1 MTETIILTLV
11 AFATSILSA
20 VIGMGGGVTLLG
32 IMAILIPEGYMVV
45 ALHGVSQLVGNS
57 TRTAVYR
64 QHVHR
69 SIIRQFSMGVIPGL
83 CCAALIVFGLIQY
96 FDITS
101 TSEFK
106 IDFLKPLIGIYILW
120 FLYLRKKTKLRSD
133 SLFFWM
139 GGLSGLVT
147 VFIGAAGPLIA
158 PFFIDRGLTKEN
170 MIATKAAC
178 QAVGH
183 LGKMPIFIIFFGV
196 DYLQQWP
203 VLLPLVVAVYLGTRI
218 GKKLLG
224 SLSPDLF
231 KKLFKIALTL
241 IAVRLVIV
249 ELILLF

>member
-1 MTETIILTLV
+1 MTETIILTLT

-45 ALHGVSQLVGNS
+45 ALHGVIQLVSNS

-64 QHVHR
+64 QHVHQP
-69 SIIRQFSMGVIPGL
+69 IIRQFFMGVIPGL
-83 CCAALIVFGLIQY
+83 GCAALIVFGLIQY

-101 TSEFK
+101 ASEFK
-106 IDFLKPLIGIYILW
+106 FDFLKPLIGIYILW
-120 FLYLRKKTKLRSD
+120 FLYLRKKTKFTSD
-133 SLFFWM
+133 SFFFWM

-158 PFFIDRGLTKEN
+158 PFFIDRNLTKESVV
-170 MIATKAAC
+170 ATKAAC
-178 QAVGH
+178 QAMGH

-203 VLLPLVVAVYLGTRI
+203 VLLPLVIAVYFGTRI
-218 GKKLLG
+218 GKKFLG
-224 SLSPDLF
+224 SLSADLF
-231 KKLFKIALTL
+231 RKLFKIALTL

-249 ELILLF
+249 ELIVLF

>member
-1 MTETIILTLV
+1 MIETIILILA

-20 VIGMGGGVTLLG
+20 VIGMGGGITLLG

-45 ALHGVSQLVGNS
+45 ALHGVIQVVSNS

-69 SIIRQFSMGVIPGL
+69 EILRQFSMGVIPGL
-83 CCAALIVFGLIQY
+83 GCAALIVFGLIQY

-101 TSEFK
+101 ASEFK
-106 IDFLKPLIGIYILW
+106 VDFLKPLIGIYILW
-120 FLYLRKKTKLRSD
+120 FLYLRKKTKLTSD

-147 VFIGAAGPLIA
+147 VFIGASGPLIA
-158 PFFIDRGLTKEN
+158 PFFIDRDLTKEN
-170 MIATKAAC
+170 IIATKAAC
-178 QAVGH
+178 QAMGH

-203 VLLPLVVAVYLGTRI
+203 VLLPLVVAVYFGTRI

-241 IAVRLVIV
+241 IAIRLVIV
-249 ELILLF
+249 ELIVLF

>member
-1 MTETIILTLV
+1 MIETIILILA

-20 VIGMGGGVTLLG
+20 VIGMGGGITLLG

-45 ALHGVSQLVGNS
+45 ALHGVIQLVGNS

-101 TSEFK
+101 ASQFK

>member
-1 MTETIILTLV
+1 MTETIILTLG

-32 IMAILIPEGYMVV
+32 IMTILIPEGYMVV
-45 ALHGVSQLVGNS
+45 ALHGVIQLVSNS

-64 QHVHR
+64 QHVHKL
-69 SIIRQFSMGVIPGL
+69 IIKQFTLGVIPGL
-83 CCAALIVFGLIQY
+83 GCAALIVFGLIQY

-101 TSEFK
+101 ASQFK
-106 IDFLKPLIGIYILW
+106 VDFLKPLIGIYILW
-120 FLYLRKKTKLRSD
+120 FLYLRKKMKFTSD

-158 PFFIDRGLTKEN
+158 PFFIDRDLTKEN
-170 MIATKAAC
+170 VVATKAAC

-183 LGKMPIFIIFFGV
+183 LGKIPIFILFFEV
-196 DYLQQWP
+196 NYLQQWP
-203 VLLPLVVAVYLGTRI
+203 VLLPLVMAVYFGTRI
-218 GKKLLG
+218 GKKFLG

-241 IAVRLVIV
+241 IAIRLVIAEIFV
-249 ELILLF
+249 LF

>member
-1 MTETIILTLV
+1 MTETIILTLG

-32 IMAILIPEGYMVV
+32 IMTILIPEGYMVV
-45 ALHGVSQLVGNS
+45 ALHGVIQLVSNS

-64 QHVHR
+64 QHVHKL
-69 SIIRQFSMGVIPGL
+69 IIKQFTLGVIPGL
-83 CCAALIVFGLIQY
+83 GCAALIVFGLIQY

-101 TSEFK
+101 ASQFK
-106 IDFLKPLIGIYILW
+106 VDFLKPLIGIYILW
-120 FLYLRKKTKLRSD
+120 FLYLRKKMKFTSD

-158 PFFIDRGLTKEN
+158 PFFIDRDLTKEN
-170 MIATKAAC
+170 VVATKAAC

-183 LGKMPIFIIFFGV
+183 LGKIPIFILFFEV
-196 DYLQQWP
+196 NYLRQWP
-203 VLLPLVVAVYLGTRI
+203 VLLPLVMAVYFGTRI
-218 GKKLLG
+218 GKKFLG

-241 IAVRLVIV
+241 IAIRLVIAEIFV
-249 ELILLF
+249 LF

>member
-20 VIGMGGGVTLLG
+20 VIGMGGGVPLLG

-45 ALHGVSQLVGNS
+45 ALHGVIQLVGNS

-69 SIIRQFSMGVIPGL
+69 SIIRQFSMGVIPWL
-83 CCAALIVFGLIQY
+83 CCAALIVFGVIQY

-101 TSEFK
+101 ASEFK

-120 FLYLRKKTKLRSD
+120 FLYLRKKTELRSD

-147 VFIGAAGPLIA
+147 VFIGASGPLIA

-196 DYLQQWP
+196 DYMQQWP
-203 VLLPLVVAVYLGTRI
+203 VLLPLVVAVYFGTRI

-241 IAVRLVIV
+241 IAIRLVIV
-249 ELILLF
+249 ELIVLF

>member
-1 MTETIILTLV
+1 MTETIILTLT

-45 ALHGVSQLVGNS
+45 ALHGVIQLVSNS

-64 QHVHR
+64 QHVHQP
-69 SIIRQFSMGVIPGL
+69 IIRQFFMGVIPGL
-83 CCAALIVFGLIQY
+83 GCAALIVFGLIQY

-101 TSEFK
+101 ASEFK
-106 IDFLKPLIGIYILW
+106 VDFLKPLIGIYILW
-120 FLYLRKKTKLRSD
+120 FLYLRKKTKFTSD
-133 SLFFWM
+133 SFFFWM

-147 VFIGAAGPLIA
+147 VFIGVAGPLIA
-158 PFFIDRGLTKEN
+158 PFFIDRNLTKESVV
-170 MIATKAAC
+170 ATKAAC
-178 QAVGH
+178 QAMGH

-203 VLLPLVVAVYLGTRI
+203 VLLPLVIAVYFGTRI
-218 GKKLLG
+218 GKKFLG
-224 SLSPDLF
+224 SLSADLF
-231 KKLFKIALTL
+231 RKLFKIALTL

-249 ELILLF
+249 ELIVLF

>member
-45 ALHGVSQLVGNS
+45 ALHGVIQLVGNS

-64 QHVHR
+64 QHVNR
-69 SIIRQFSMGVIPGL
+69 SIIRQFSLGVIPGL

-101 TSEFK
+101 ASEFK
-106 IDFLKPLIGIYILW
+106 IDLLKPLIGIYILW
-120 FLYLRKKTKLRSD
+120 FLYFRKKTKLKSD

-147 VFIGAAGPLIA
+147 VFIGASGPLIA

-203 VLLPLVVAVYLGTRI
+203 VLLPLVVAVYFGTRI

-241 IAVRLVIV
+241 IAIRLVIV
-249 ELILLF
+249 ELIVLF